1 MIIVNFDRD
10 SNRNCSISSL
20 LWLGIES
27 IKIKRCKKE
36 NERRIQKRVPKKEM
50 EEQKSYGF
58 TKILC
63 CVCGSKLKKRYLKSF
78 DGSII
83 NNNIIITPIG
93 SS

>member
-1 MIIVNFDRD
+1 M
-10 SNRNCSISSL
+10 

-27 IKIKRCKKE
+27 IKIKRWKKE

-63 CVCGSKLKKRYLKSF
+63 CACGSKLKKRYLKSF

-83 NNNIIITPIG
+83 ILLLRQLGVLSYFGWSNPSYGIIK
-93 SS
+93 S